1 MTPFSLFEAGVAFAQ
16 LVLLLCV
23 YRAIRALRRH
33 RRLGDP
39 AFEPPADELRVHV
52 PELAEVAYSLNAMRT
67 HLYQIGRALKQRRD
81 LAQTSGGSLDID
93 ACFSSDGSFNDKKKE
108 N

>member
-1 MTPFSLFEAGVAFAQ
+1 MSPFSLFEAGVAFAQ
-16 LVLLLCV
+16 LVLLVCV
-23 YRAIRALRRH
+23 YRAIRALHRH
-33 RRLGDP
+33 RRLSDP
-39 AFEPPADELRVHV
+39 AFVPPEAELRVHV

-67 HLYQIGRALKQRRD
+67 HLYQIGRALKARREFNH
-81 LAQTSGGSLDID
+81 TPSGSLDIE